1 VLLRATPTAIEI
13 RDDGGGVTVPL
24 DVDRDTA
31 HDLLLIALA
40 GRLGHDEPEWPPAW
54 PPSEQRSNDERLAAI
69 LAGYLNLDAAG
80 WRTVCGKA
88 WKLAA
93 SRPFARL
100 ERTFTTA
107 LKQSPRLDAKAI
119 DALIGDTMQHLTLK
133 AVITPTTD
141 QGTFTAV
148 ISSEAVDRERDVVL
162 ASAMVD
168 ALSTWSRPI
177 PLAWEHSTKPDD
189 IIGTV
194 DPASVHEVDGEVV
207 ASAQVDLDTERGAQ
221 AWRLMKSRAL
231 GFSFGYMVINA
242 VKRADGVR
250 EISKLDVFEISGVVA
265 PMNNGTLLLATKAA
279 DGDDPPMSHTEIER
293 RLAEAGIISRTVA
306 SADQPEAADDDVRE
320 GARQAMAYVLG
331 VRRNGDEERKATA
344 TRTKATAPI
353 TIAEF
358 RC

>member
-1 VLLRATPTAIEI
+1 VTERDRVIAHEAGHAAAAVLLRATPTAIEI

-54 PPSEQRSNDERLAAI
+54 PPSEQRSNDERQAAI

-119 DALIGDTMQHLTLK
+119 D
-133 AVITPTTD
+133 
-141 QGTFTAV
+141 
-148 ISSEAVDRERDVVL
+148 
-162 ASAMVD
+162 
-168 ALSTWSRPI
+168 
-177 PLAWEHSTKPDD
+177 
-189 IIGTV
+189 
-194 DPASVHEVDGEVV
+194 
-207 ASAQVDLDTERGAQ
+207 
-221 AWRLMKSRAL
+221 
-231 GFSFGYMVINA
+231 
-242 VKRADGVR
+242 
-250 EISKLDVFEISGVVA
+250 VFEISGVVA
-265 PMNNGTLLLATKAA
+265 PMNNGTRVLATKAA

-293 RLAEAGIISRTVA
+293 RLAEAGIISRTVGR
-306 SADQPEAADDDVRE
+306 P
-320 GARQAMAYVLG
+320 ARS
-331 VRRNGDEERKATA
+331 RRR
-344 TRTKATAPI
+344 
-353 TIAEF
+353 
-358 RC
+358 